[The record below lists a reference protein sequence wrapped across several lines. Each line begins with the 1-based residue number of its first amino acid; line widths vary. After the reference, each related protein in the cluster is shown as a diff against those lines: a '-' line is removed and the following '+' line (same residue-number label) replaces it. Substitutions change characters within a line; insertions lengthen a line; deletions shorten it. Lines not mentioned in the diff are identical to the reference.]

1 MNNEIELNNW
11 KKSDINVDS
20 LWIINERD
28 KRGKHKNIYH
38 GNFIPQIPYQLIKR
52 YSKENETV
60 FEPFMGSGTTLFEC
74 ENLNR
79 KYIGFDINPE
89 MISFVD
95 SQMQNDLFYKL
106 LLYVGG

>member
-1 MNNEIELNNW
+1 MMNNEIELNNW

-60 FEPFMGSGTTLFEC
+60 FEPFMGSGTTAKMAILNNRNYIGSEISKEYIKIAEKRIN
-74 ENLNR
+74 ENL
-79 KYIGFDINPE
+79 
-89 MISFVD
+89 
-95 SQMQNDLFYKL
+95 
-106 LLYVGG
+106 

>member
-1 MNNEIELNNW
+1 MMNNEIDLNNW

-52 YSKENETV
+52 YTKENETV
-60 FEPFMGSGTTLFEC
+60 FEPFMGSGTTAVACAEYQRPFIGIEQD
-74 ENLNR
+74 R
-79 KYIGFDINPE
+79 KYFDIACE
-89 MISFVD
+89 RIS
-95 SQMQNDLFYKL
+95 QAQAQGRLAI
-106 LLYVGG
+106 